1 MNSKVV
7 NNAKWIVACKLIQ
20 SLLRLVIGTISARY
34 LGPSYY
40 GLINYAA
47 SIVAFFIPIMEL
59 GLRSTLVQEFIDAHE
74 KEGEIIGTSLV
85 MNLISAF
92 ARMISTSLFVL
103 VVNHG
108 ETITLIVCL
117 LYSTT
122 LIFQAI
128 EMIQYWFQYKLLSKY
143 PSLVMLGSYVIVSA
157 YKIYLLVT
165 AKNVYWFVLSH
176 SLDYCIIGVSLV
188 IIYKVIQ
195 KQKLSFSFDMAKKMF
210 LRSKYYIVSSLMVTI
225 FANTDHVMLKLFVG
239 DSENGFYTAAVT
251 CASMAN
257 FVFAAVIDSARPVIL
272 SSKKTDKGR
281 FEESVSKLYSIIIYM
296 GLAESLVFT
305 VFAELIIMILYGQD
319 YMATTSVLRIVVWYV
334 SFSYMGTVRNIW
346 ILAEGKQ
353 SIIWI
358 INLSGVIMNIVLNF
372 AMIPLWGAC
381 GAALASV
388 LTQFFTNFIIGFI
401 MKPIREN
408 NSLLLKRLNP
418 KLILEFIKK

>member
-59 GLRSTLVQEFIDAHE
+59 GLRSTLVQEFIDAPE

-92 ARMISTSLFVL
+92 ACMISTSLFVL

-281 FEESVSKLYSIIIYM
+281 FEESVSKLYSIIFYM

-408 NSLLLKRLNP
+408 NSLLLKGLNP

>member
-59 GLRSTLVQEFIDAHE
+59 GLRSTLVQEFIDAPE

-92 ARMISTSLFVL
+92 ACMISTSLFVL

-408 NSLLLKRLNP
+408 NSLLLKGLNP

>member
-85 MNLISAF
+85 MNLTSAF

-408 NSLLLKRLNP
+408 NSLLLKGLNP